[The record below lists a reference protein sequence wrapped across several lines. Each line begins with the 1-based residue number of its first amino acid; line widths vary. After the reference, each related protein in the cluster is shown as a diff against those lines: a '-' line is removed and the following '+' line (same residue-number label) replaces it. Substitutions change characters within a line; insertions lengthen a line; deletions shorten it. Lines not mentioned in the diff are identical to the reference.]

1 MDVPL
6 FRKAQ
11 EALSRRLSSSF
22 LIDYRYIRIYINTI
36 SLYQS
41 VADANGMSLTFAKL
55 TLIVIIIVAWSSILL
70 PMYLDNANL
79 TTSVAAQQNSEEDD
93 LFFRGNNV
101 YQQDRYEEAIEYFDT
116 ALAIDPNELHAF
128 HNKGN
133 LMNALIHKGL
143 ALFHLERYQEA
154 IEYFDRVLAIDPD
167 HWDALNNNHMNALIH
182 KGLALDRL
190 ER

>member
-1 MDVPL
+1 
-6 FRKAQ
+6 
-11 EALSRRLSSSF
+11 
-22 LIDYRYIRIYINTI
+22 
-36 SLYQS
+36 

-55 TLIVIIIVAWSSILL
+55 TLIVIMIIVAWSSILL
-70 PMYLDNANL
+70 PMYLGNANL

-101 YQQDRYEEAIEYFDT
+101 YQEDRYEEAIGYFDT
-116 ALAIDPNELHAF
+116 ALAIDPNYVDALYNIGLALDSLERYQEAIGYFDTALAIHPNELYAF

-143 ALFHLERYQEA
+143 AL
-154 IEYFDRVLAIDPD
+154 
-167 HWDALNNNHMNALIH
+167 
-182 KGLALDRL
+182 DRL